1 MKNPAAK
8 HASFLRTLA
17 LVFAIGTL
25 ELAGVLVV
33 SGVLSTPADAQFFR
47 ERRPRSGG
55 FFDQLFGGGGSR
67 NVPYY
72 ETNRGAPAEPAPSS
86 VRPPAAKKSE
96 TTPTLTVTVFGDS
109 MADWLAYGLED
120 AFEDSPEIGI
130 IRKGKV
136 GSGLLRY
143 DARNDLDWWNVV
155 RDTLAQEKTDFV
167 VMMLGINDR
176 QNIRE
181 SQIQKAA
188 EKAAKEKEEK
198 KDDKEQAASDPNDE
212 TTPAASTEEDEDQI
226 IVPERR
232 PKAVPRGVVEF
243 RSERW
248 EQVYG
253 KRIDDTIAA
262 LKSRGVPVLWVGL
275 PPIRGTKSTANVQYL
290 NDLVRA
296 RAEKAGITYVDVWDG
311 FVDEGGK
318 FTTFGPDFEGQTRRL
333 RSGDGVHFTKSGAR
347 KLAHYVERDLRR
359 FMGNRALPVALPSG
373 GGVVPDAALGPAER
387 PVAGPVVPLT
397 GSQAGTGELAGGGTT
412 RPVHS
417 DATATRVLV
426 KGEAIQPPRGRADDF
441 TWPRQSAGTE
451 QLSPTAAAARATIA
465 PPAAAK
471 PAAAKPAAAA
481 PAATPAKPES
491 KPDRSASRTPA
502 APQPQQ
508 PKPAQ
513 NRPAAAAHPTATHPT
528 ATHPAQQAAPRPPAQ
543 VQAQQQ
549 QQRRPP
555 PPRRDDGGLFGLGI
569 FR

>member
-17 LVFAIGTL
+17 LVLMVGAL
-25 ELAGVLVV
+25 ELAGALAIG
-33 SGVLSTPADAQFFR
+33 GVFSTPADAQFFR
-47 ERRPRSGG
+47 ERRVRPGG
-55 FFDQLFGGGGSR
+55 FFDQLFGGGRS
-67 NVPYY
+67 VPYY
-72 ETNRGAPAEPAPSS
+72 ETNRPPPTEAAPSS
-86 VRPPAAKKSE
+86 VRPPAAKKSDA
-96 TTPTLTVTVFGDS
+96 TPTLTVTVFGDS
-109 MADWLAYGLED
+109 MADWLAYGLEE
-120 AFEDSPEIGI
+120 AFEDAPEIGVV
-130 IRKGKV
+130 RKGKI

-143 DARNDLDWWNVV
+143 EARSDLDWWSVV
-155 RDTLAQEKTDFV
+155 RDTLAQDKTDYV

-188 EKAAKEKEEK
+188 EKAAKEKEDK
-198 KDDKEQAASDPNDE
+198 KDEKEQAAADPNDE
-212 TTPAASTEEDEDQI
+212 NAPGVGNDEDDEI
-226 IVPERR
+226 AVPERR
-232 PKAVPRGVVEF
+232 PKPAPRGVVEF

-290 NDLVRA
+290 NDLFRA
-296 RAEKAGITYVDVWDG
+296 HAEKAGITFVDVWDG

-318 FTTFGPDFEGQTRRL
+318 YTTFGPDFEGQTRRL

-359 FMGNRALPVALPSG
+359 FMSNRALPVALPSG
-373 GGVVPDAALGPAER
+373 GGVVPDANLGPAER
-387 PVAGPVVPLT
+387 PLAGPVVPLT
-397 GSQAGTGELAGGGTT
+397 AQRGGTEELAGGGMT

-426 KGEAIQPPRGRADDF
+426 KGEAIKPPRGRADDF

-451 QLSPTAAAARATIA
+451 QLSATAAAARAATPQTA
-465 PPAAAK
+465 TPTAPAAAK
-471 PAAAKPAAAA
+471 PMPAAPPVAV
-481 PAATPAKPES
+481 TPAKPES
-491 KPDRSASRTPA
+491 KPDRSASRAPATP
-502 APQPQQ
+502 PPHQQ
-508 PKPAQ
+508 APKPAQ
-513 NRPAAAAHPTATHPT
+513 PAH
-528 ATHPAQQAAPRPPAQ
+528 AAPHPPAQ
-543 VQAQQQ
+543 VQAQQ
-549 QQRRPP
+549 RRPP
-555 PPRRDDGGLFGLGI
+555 PQPRRDDGGLFGLGI

>member
-1 MKNPAAK
+1 MKNPATN
-8 HASFLRTLA
+8 HAAFLRTLA
-17 LVFAIGTL
+17 LVLLVGAL
-25 ELAGVLVV
+25 EFVGVLAI
-33 SGVLSTPADAQFFR
+33 SGVFSTSADAQYFR
-47 ERRPRSGG
+47 ERRVRSGG
-55 FFDQLFGGGGSR
+55 FFDQLFGGGRAMPS
-67 NVPYY
+67 Y
-72 ETNRGAPAEPAPSS
+72 ETNRVPQSEAAPSS

-143 DARNDLDWWNVV
+143 DARSDLDWWSVV
-155 RDTLAQEKTDFV
+155 RDTLAQEKTDYV

-198 KDDKEQAASDPNDE
+198 KDDKEQVASDPNDE
-212 TTPAASTEEDEDQI
+212 NTPAATTEEDDDQI
-226 IVPERR
+226 MVPERR

-290 NDLVRA
+290 NDLFRA
-296 RAEKAGITYVDVWDG
+296 HAEKAGITYVDVWDG
-311 FVDEGGK
+311 FVDETSK
-318 FTTFGPDFEGQTRRL
+318 YTTFGPDFEGQTRRL
-333 RSGDGVHFTKSGAR
+333 RSGDGVHFTKAGSR
-347 KLAHYVERDLRR
+347 KLAHFVERDLRR

-373 GGVVPDAALGPAER
+373 GGVVPDATLGPAER
-387 PVAGPVVPLT
+387 PVAGPIVPLT
-397 GSQAGTGELAGGGTT
+397 TERTGTEELAGGGTT

-426 KGEAIQPPRGRADDF
+426 KGEAIKQPRGRADDF

-451 QLSPTAAAARATIA
+451 QLSPTAAAARAATPQPSA
-465 PPAAAK
+465 ANPPAKPGAK
-471 PAAAKPAAAA
+471 PLA
-481 PAATPAKPES
+481 PAVPTASAKPES
-491 KPDRSASRTPA
+491 KPDRSASRAPA
-502 APQPQQ
+502 APSPQQ
-508 PKPAQ
+508 QKPAQQ
-513 NRPAAAAHPTATHPT
+513 NRPAAATHPT
-528 ATHPAQQAAPRPPAQ
+528 GQQAAPRPPAQ
-543 VQAQQQ
+543 VQA

>member
-17 LVFAIGTL
+17 LVLMLGAL
-25 ELAGVLVV
+25 EFAGVLAV
-33 SGVLSTPADAQFFR
+33 SGVFSTPADAQFFR
-47 ERRPRSGG
+47 ERRVRPGG
-55 FFDQLFGGGGSR
+55 FFDQLFGGGRS
-67 NVPYY
+67 VPYY
-72 ETNRGAPAEPAPSS
+72 ETNRPPPPPSEAAPSS
-86 VRPPAAKKSE
+86 VRPPAPKKTD

-109 MADWLAYGLED
+109 MADWLAYGLEE
-120 AFEDSPEIGI
+120 AFEDAPEIGVV
-130 IRKGKV
+130 RKGKI

-143 DARNDLDWWNVV
+143 DARSDLDWWNVV

-188 EKAAKEKEEK
+188 EKAAKEKEDK
-198 KDDKEQAASDPNDE
+198 KDEKEQAASDPNDE
-212 TTPAASTEEDEDQI
+212 NAPATSNDDDDDI
-226 IVPERR
+226 VVPERR
-232 PKAVPRGVVEF
+232 PKPVPRGVVEF

-262 LKSRGVPVLWVGL
+262 LKSKGVPVLWVGL
-275 PPIRGTKSTANVQYL
+275 PPIRGAKSTANVQYL
-290 NDLVRA
+290 NDLFRA
-296 RAEKAGITYVDVWDG
+296 RAEKAGITFVDVWDG

-359 FMGNRALPVALPSG
+359 FMSNRALPVALPSG
-373 GGVVPDAALGPAER
+373 GGVVPDANLGPAER
-387 PVAGPVVPLT
+387 PLAGPVVPLT
-397 GSQAGTGELAGGGTT
+397 AQRGGTEELAGGGTT

-417 DATATRVLV
+417 DPTATRVLV
-426 KGEAIQPPRGRADDF
+426 KGEAIRPPRGRADDF

-451 QLSPTAAAARATIA
+451 QLSPTAAAARAATPQTA
-465 PPAAAK
+465 TPTVPAAAK
-471 PAAAKPAAAA
+471 PMPPA
-481 PAATPAKPES
+481 PPVAATPAKPES
-491 KPDRSASRTPA
+491 KPDRSASRAPA
-502 APQPQQ
+502 ATPPPHQPTPRQQ
-508 PKPAQ
+508 APKPAQ
-513 NRPAAAAHPTATHPT
+513 PAH
-528 ATHPAQQAAPRPPAQ
+528 AAPRPPAQ

-549 QQRRPP
+549 RRPP
-555 PPRRDDGGLFGLGI
+555 PQPRRDDGGLFGLGI

>member
-1 MKNPAAK
+1 MKSPAAK

-17 LVFAIGTL
+17 LVLTVGAL
-25 ELAGVLVV
+25 EFAGVLAV
-33 SGVLSTPADAQFFR
+33 SGVFSTPADAQFFR
-47 ERRPRSGG
+47 ERRVRQGG
-55 FFDQLFGGGGSR
+55 FFDQLFGGGRS
-67 NVPYY
+67 VPYY
-72 ETNRGAPAEPAPSS
+72 ETNRSAPSEAAPS
-86 VRPPAAKKSE
+86 AVRPPAAKKSD

-130 IRKGKV
+130 VRKGKI

-143 DARNDLDWWNVV
+143 DARSDLDWWSVV
-155 RDTLAQEKTDFV
+155 RDTLAQEKTDYV

-198 KDDKEQAASDPNDE
+198 KDEKEQAASDPNDE
-212 TTPAASTEEDEDQI
+212 NAPGASNDDEEDQI
-226 IVPERR
+226 AVPERR
-232 PKAVPRGVVEF
+232 PKAMPRGVVEF

-318 FTTFGPDFEGQTRRL
+318 YTTFGPDFEGQTRRL

-359 FMGNRALPVALPSG
+359 FMSNRALPVALPSG
-373 GGVVPDAALGPAER
+373 GGVVPDANLGPAER
-387 PVAGPVVPLT
+387 PLAGPVVPLT
-397 GSQAGTGELAGGGTT
+397 ARRGGTEELAGGNTT

-426 KGEAIQPPRGRADDF
+426 KGEAIRPPRGRADDF
-441 TWPRQSAGTE
+441 TWPRQSTGTE
-451 QLSPTAAAARATIA
+451 QLSPTAAAARATTP
-465 PPAAAK
+465 PPAPAK
-471 PAAAKPAAAA
+471 
-481 PAATPAKPES
+481 PAATPAAKPAKPEA
-491 KPDRSASRTPA
+491 KPERSVSRAPAAEQPQQKPAQARPA
-502 APQPQQ
+502 AP
-508 PKPAQ
+508 
-513 NRPAAAAHPTATHPT
+513 HPS
-528 ATHPAQQAAPRPPAQ
+528 ATHPAGQQAAPRPPAQ

-549 QQRRPP
+549 RRPP
-555 PPRRDDGGLFGLGI
+555 PPRRNDGGLFGLGI